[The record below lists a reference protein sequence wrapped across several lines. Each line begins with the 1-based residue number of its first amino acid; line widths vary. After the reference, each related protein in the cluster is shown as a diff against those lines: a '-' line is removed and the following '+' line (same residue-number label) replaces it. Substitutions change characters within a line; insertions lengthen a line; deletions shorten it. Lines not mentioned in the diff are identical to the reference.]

1 MVYIFVFKFRF
12 VIRIERR
19 RVVPAAG
26 AAIARARLRRR
37 EHEKRTR
44 DLMMQRVSRVIDAAT
59 ATSSDLR
66 QRPRR
71 RDGGR
76 KTWMEEEEGRN
87 A

>member
-1 MVYIFVFKFRF
+1 
-12 VIRIERR
+12 
-19 RVVPAAG
+19 VPAAG

-66 QRPRR
+66 RSRR